1 MDTERLIRTLV
12 EQVQPV
18 RPLRRPWRR
27 TLAWT
32 AAGAVYPIGL
42 VMLVSPR
49 NDLDA
54 RMQDPWFLLEQA
66 AALLT
71 GLTAAVAAFATIVP
85 GYRRGIVLWPIATAA
100 VWIGVVGVGAFLEL
114 GRGGA
119 AALFEQADWG
129 CVWIILAGASVPAAV
144 MGTMLR
150 RGAPLTPHLTAAF
163 GGLAAAGLGNLGI
176 CLVHP
181 HSSSAVILV
190 WHCGTVLAVAALAA
204 ATGGQLLSWP
214 PRRLAESS

>member
-1 MDTERLIRTLV
+1 MDTERLIRTLA

-27 TLAWT
+27 ALAWT
-32 AAGAVYPIGL
+32 GVGAAYLMGL
-42 VMLVSPR
+42 VMLVPLR

-54 RMQDPWFLLEQA
+54 RVQDPWFLLEQA

-85 GYRRGIVLWPIATAA
+85 GYRRGIVAWPIATAA
-100 VWIGVVGVGAFLEL
+100 VWIAVVGVETFLEL

-119 AALFEQADWG
+119 AFLFEQADWG
-129 CVWIILAGASVPAAV
+129 CVWTILAVASVPAVV

-150 RGAPLTPHLTAAF
+150 RGAPLTPRLTAAF

-176 CLVHP
+176 CLFHP

-190 WHCGTVLAVAALAA
+190 WHCGTVLALAALAGA
-204 ATGGQLLSWP
+204 AGGQLLSWP
-214 PRRLAESS
+214 ARRLAESS